1 MKTNNS
7 KDSQRR
13 LQEAMNRLMEGKARN
28 CAGKL
33 TKTNLAREADVS
45 QATLYRAKNILAEW
59 TQRVSEST
67 PRNAQVTRLE
77 SELTESRKRIR
88 DLERQNT
95 HLRRQVTFAATV
107 IAELSVRVTEDT
119 SGRVVPIRATG
130 APDSQ

>member
-13 LQEAMNRLMEGKARN
+13 LQEAMNRLLEGKARN
-28 CAGKL
+28 CDGKL

-59 TQRVSEST
+59 NQRVSEST

-95 HLRRQVTFAATV
+95 DLRDRKSTRLNSSHVSISYAVF
-107 IAELSVRVTEDT
+107 R
-119 SGRVVPIRATG
+119 
-130 APDSQ
+130 